1 MKYLPGIVI
10 IKAMINDLHGQVMII
25 KTVLPGQIGCR
36 HKAIVAATNHNCFIL
51 LPVDHGDDC
60 DDDDTCNDYFVPS
73 NRSTKN
79 KVTRMTKIRPFI
91 KMMMAMHLGGP
102 LLSVLLPSTEI
113 LVSALCTVCTVPR
126 TGQTIIRLFCVGGK
140 YFWKIIKIKRNQ
152 EKPTKQGKK
161 TKEDQHAMAGSE
173 KIK

>member
-60 DDDDTCNDYFVPS
+60 DDDD
-73 NRSTKN
+73 
-79 KVTRMTKIRPFI
+79 
-91 KMMMAMHLGGP
+91 
-102 LLSVLLPSTEI
+102 
-113 LVSALCTVCTVPR
+113 AL
-126 TGQTIIRLFCVGGK
+126 Q
-140 YFWKIIKIKRNQ
+140 
-152 EKPTKQGKK
+152 
-161 TKEDQHAMAGSE
+161 
-173 KIK
+173 

>member
-1 MKYLPGIVI
+1 MKCLPGIVI

-161 TKEDQHAMAGSE
+161 AKEDQQCNGRLW
-173 KIK
+173 KD